1 MTLPDPRIADI
12 LEGLRALHADLKLA
26 GELQQELYSPED
38 GIMLL
43 LVSLLREDGRE
54 TTEVPPE
61 DWARLMGLLAPH
73 GILPLLYYRVACS
86 HSAIPMWA
94 GEHLQ
99 AAYLSSRAHIFRQ
112 EKELTDLLG
121 ALARAGV
128 EPLVLKGPALGRS
141 LYSDP
146 VFRPSG
152 DIDLLVR
159 REQVPA
165 AREALL
171 SLGFVLPLDNYAV
184 SPSFYDQDTYLPA
197 TGSPFTVPVELH
209 WEVQRYGRRH
219 RQAPIGDLFE
229 KAVPV
234 SASGLTFRTLSP
246 VHALL
251 YAGSHMVL
259 HHADEVR
266 LIWVKDVAL
275 LAGSLNAQAWR
286 DLRDESMRWQARIS
300 VEKAL
305 TMASL
310 WFDVP
315 GDLSFLGD
323 WPEPSATEKT
333 TYEGVL
339 HDLHRVR
346 TFLAL
351 RWPKDAPLSE
361 KARLLRR
368 LVFDPMGTGSARGS
382 VTGLPGG
389 INSHFRRWAGMARRL

>member
-1 MTLPDPRIADI
+1 MTPPASQTTDI
-12 LEGLRALHADLKLA
+12 LERLRTLHAELKLA
-26 GELQQELYSPED
+26 GELQEELYSPRN
-38 GIMLL
+38 GLVPLL
-43 LVSLLREDGRE
+43 ISLLREDGGE

-61 DWARLMGLLAPH
+61 DWAGLMRLLAPH
-73 GILPLLYYRVACS
+73 GILPLLHRQVACS
-86 HSAIPMWA
+86 HPAIPMWA
-94 GEHLQ
+94 EEHLR
-99 AAYLSSRAHIFRQ
+99 AAYLSSRVHIFRQ
-112 EKELTDLLG
+112 EKELSDLLKAMAG
-121 ALARAGV
+121 TGV

-159 REQVPA
+159 REQIPV
-165 AREALL
+165 ARKALL
-171 SLGFVLPLDNYAV
+171 SMGFVLPLDNYSV

-197 TGSPFTVPVELH
+197 TGSPFTVPLELH
-209 WEVQRYGRRH
+209 WEVQKFGRKH
-219 RQAPIGDLFE
+219 RQGSMEELFE
-229 KAVPV
+229 RSVPV
-234 SASGLTFRTLSP
+234 STPSLSFRTLSP
-246 VHALL
+246 VHALV

-275 LAGSLNAQAWR
+275 LAGSLDAQGWQ
-286 DLRDESMRWQARIS
+286 DLRQESMHWQARIA

-310 WFDVP
+310 WFGVP

-323 WPEPSATEKT
+323 WPEPSATERA
-333 TYEGVL
+333 TYDGVL

-351 RWPKDAPLSE
+351 RWPSDAPLSE
-361 KARLLRR
+361 KIRLLRR
-368 LVFDPMGTGSARGS
+368 LAVDPMGTGTAGSGPHRGMS
-382 VTGLPGG
+382 S
-389 INSHFRRWAGMARRL
+389 IASQIRRWGGFLGQI